1 MGIRD
6 LAKRLSTSVEELE
19 QERLQDRFAGLDI
32 TPIADVQ
39 PRHPV
44 HVAGEVVRTRL
55 TPRSG
60 VQTYEITVSDGTGS
74 IVALFTGRRHVAGL
88 EHHRGV
94 VLDGVPRPERGR
106 LVMLNPAYTLLA
118 SGAGH

>member
-118 SGAGH
+118 SGASH

>member
-1 MGIRD
+1 MGLRD

-32 TPIADVQ
+32 TPIAEVHS
-39 PRHPV
+39 RCAV

-60 VQTYEITVSDGTGS
+60 VQTFEITVSDGTGS
-74 IVALFTGRRHVAGL
+74 IVAMFTGRRHVAGL
-88 EHHRGV
+88 EHHRAV

-106 LVMLNPAYTLLA
+106 LVMLNPSYTLLP
-118 SGAGH
+118 SGTGH